1 MTKCSADFIFLST
14 PTSPAPPAF
23 HFGKGKMPAPPEQN
37 VGVIG
42 FKMSL
47 TSRDSL
53 ILLKWFDYMR
63 LTPFQRQ
70 SILELSRKHFGSQ
83 CAAFLFGSRTND
95 ESRGGD
101 IDLLIEPD
109 SNRQVEYSKRLAFRS
124 ELKCQIGD
132 QKIDVIF
139 AMPDDERPIVREA
152 RREMVRL

>member
-1 MTKCSADFIFLST
+1 
-14 PTSPAPPAF
+14 
-23 HFGKGKMPAPPEQN
+23 
-37 VGVIG
+37 
-42 FKMSL
+42 
-47 TSRDSL
+47 
-53 ILLKWFDYMR
+53 MR

-70 SILELSRKHFGSQ
+70 GILELSRKHFGSQ
-83 CAAFLFGSRTND
+83 CAAFLFGFRTND
-95 ESRGGD
+95 ELRGD

>member
-1 MTKCSADFIFLST
+1 
-14 PTSPAPPAF
+14 
-23 HFGKGKMPAPPEQN
+23 
-37 VGVIG
+37 
-42 FKMSL
+42 MSL
-47 TSRDSL
+47 TSKDSL
-53 ILLKWFDYMR
+53 IVLKGLDYMR

-95 ESRGGD
+95 ESQGGD
-101 IDLLIEPD
+101 IDLLIESD

-124 ELKCQIGD
+124 DLKCQIGD

>member
-1 MTKCSADFIFLST
+1 
-14 PTSPAPPAF
+14 
-23 HFGKGKMPAPPEQN
+23 
-37 VGVIG
+37 
-42 FKMSL
+42 MSL

-53 ILLKWFDYMR
+53 IILKWLDYMR

-70 SILELSRKHFGSQ
+70 GILELSRKHFGPQ

-95 ESRGGD
+95 ELRGGD
-101 IDLLIEPD
+101 IDLLIEAD

>member
-1 MTKCSADFIFLST
+1 
-14 PTSPAPPAF
+14 
-23 HFGKGKMPAPPEQN
+23 
-37 VGVIG
+37 
-42 FKMSL
+42 
-47 TSRDSL
+47 
-53 ILLKWFDYMR
+53 MR
-63 LTPFQRQ
+63 LTPFQTQ
-70 SILELSRKHFGSQ
+70 GIIELTRKHFGSK

-95 ESRGGD
+95 ELRGGD
-101 IDLLIEPD
+101 IDLLIESD

>member
-1 MTKCSADFIFLST
+1 
-14 PTSPAPPAF
+14 
-23 HFGKGKMPAPPEQN
+23 
-37 VGVIG
+37 
-42 FKMSL
+42 
-47 TSRDSL
+47 
-53 ILLKWFDYMR
+53 MR

-70 SILELSRKHFGSQ
+70 GILELSRKHFGSQ
-83 CAAFLFGSRTND
+83 SAAFLFGSRTND
-95 ESRGGD
+95 ELRGGD
-101 IDLLIEPD
+101 IDLLIESD